1 MSWTDARQALDE
13 TEPTQDDSQ
22 GTTVVSRALGDNS
35 QPSGPLR
42 LRCSLDTCH
51 GQHHKAVA
59 GLARLERLQQKPLCA
74 RSCVRYLRSEP
85 LAWIGWSPRMTRDSW
100 MLHSLSLVAD
110 SPGPAAASTGL
121 VRRSFC
127 VVHRSSTDAPSRLT
141 LSRPSTLLPAM
152 AADRGETVG
161 SCWPMAGRSGW
172 MAVGLIQ
179 PVVPWRLV
187 LHYVPFRFS
196 DNSARSAPHTFR
208 PVDKAALCGPQGERL
223 DVPAPSRT
231 LRSRLKHGGVYAP
244 GTGCRVQG
252 SRKRQSVAVLQPN
265 EGLLWLMAR

>member
-1 MSWTDARQALDE
+1 
-13 TEPTQDDSQ
+13 
-22 GTTVVSRALGDNS
+22 
-35 QPSGPLR
+35 
-42 LRCSLDTCH
+42 
-51 GQHHKAVA
+51 
-59 GLARLERLQQKPLCA
+59 
-74 RSCVRYLRSEP
+74 
-85 LAWIGWSPRMTRDSW
+85 
-100 MLHSLSLVAD
+100 
-110 SPGPAAASTGL
+110 
-121 VRRSFC
+121 
-127 VVHRSSTDAPSRLT
+127 
-141 LSRPSTLLPAM
+141 
-152 AADRGETVG
+152 
-161 SCWPMAGRSGW
+161 